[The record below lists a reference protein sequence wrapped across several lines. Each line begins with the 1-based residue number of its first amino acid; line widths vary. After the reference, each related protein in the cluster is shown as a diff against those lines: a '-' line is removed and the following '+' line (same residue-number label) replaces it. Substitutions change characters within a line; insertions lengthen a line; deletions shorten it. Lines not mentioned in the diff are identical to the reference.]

1 MKTEGTRK
9 TLNTIISVAC
19 TFLCCI
25 SLCSCSYGFSADSDK
40 GTRNAETV
48 SSEDTLQSFVEN
60 KYGIADSTLYGRR
73 TTHVTG
79 TEGGKSYS
87 HETTLDDSSNSG
99 AVFYKV
105 ADTEEY
111 PNNFVCV
118 YISDEYQ
125 EGNVQLV
132 INRYKDYKEQ
142 SGGISFPLVW
152 EWSANKSRC
161 YVAVV
166 NDLLVCIT
174 MEEGTPVSAV
184 SADDKEYNEEITAYN
199 MSDDF
204 DSSDELFTISRKLS
218 YRSREFKDY
227 SIEEGNQRIRY
238 SAGYD
243 YYNET
248 DDERV
253 TTQQEFCNRANN
265 LLAENSINFISLNKS
280 SWNNR
285 WFGMNIDEGSLG
297 TDMVKVD
304 FTLTSAGTDT
314 NGDAIQDLAIEINK
328 EKEELSDDEFI
339 EEVDDTP
346 IEYVQETEPV
356 QTPEVNNF
364 NIDGFWHS
372 TDYKYVYHIYTRTP
386 DNGFGTLYYANL
398 EGAAEAKHGTVQQTS
413 SSSMI
418 LKAMEDN
425 GFSPEVHIS
434 GNQLVSDEITLVKA
448 DAWIASSLIGIW
460 SDGDK
465 TYTFDSDGTYEVK
478 TSDDWYW
485 GRYFIIDENQIVLG
499 EHLEDLRVYD
509 YSLEGNSFALNERTF
524 VRQ

>member
-1 MKTEGTRK
+1 M
-9 TLNTIISVAC
+9 
-19 TFLCCI
+19 
-25 SLCSCSYGFSADSDK
+25 
-40 GTRNAETV
+40 
-48 SSEDTLQSFVEN
+48 
-60 KYGIADSTLYGRR
+60 
-73 TTHVTG
+73 
-79 TEGGKSYS
+79 
-87 HETTLDDSSNSG
+87 
-99 AVFYKV
+99 
-105 ADTEEY
+105 
-111 PNNFVCV
+111 
-118 YISDEYQ
+118 
-125 EGNVQLV
+125 
-132 INRYKDYKEQ
+132 
-142 SGGISFPLVW
+142 
-152 EWSANKSRC
+152 
-161 YVAVV
+161 
-166 NDLLVCIT
+166 
-174 MEEGTPVSAV
+174 
-184 SADDKEYNEEITAYN
+184 
-199 MSDDF
+199 
-204 DSSDELFTISRKLS
+204 
-218 YRSREFKDY
+218 
-227 SIEEGNQRIRY
+227 
-238 SAGYD
+238 
-243 YYNET
+243 
-248 DDERV
+248 
-253 TTQQEFCNRANN
+253 
-265 LLAENSINFISLNKS
+265 
-280 SWNNR
+280 
-285 WFGMNIDEGSLG
+285 
-297 TDMVKVD
+297 
-304 FTLTSAGTDT
+304 
-314 NGDAIQDLAIEINK
+314 
-328 EKEELSDDEFI
+328 SDDEFI

-413 SSSMI
+413 SSSMM